1 MGTYGHRGFYQDQ
14 CEYGA
19 EGLRNRKVKLVK
31 KFYFAKGQVPGAAFL
46 LAMGAGIFFTCKLQ
60 TVCAKY
66 QYQESRI
73 DIIHSA
79 KIGNDSTTDT
89 VQNADIV
96 QAADTAQNADIVQDA
111 DTAQNADMLQST
123 DVIQPSDFRETPAA
137 FYDGTTLEKE
147 DMVDYGFVSEVNE
160 IPTSPFHD

>member
-1 MGTYGHRGFYQDQ
+1 M
-14 CEYGA
+14 
-19 EGLRNRKVKLVK
+19 RNRKVKPVK
-31 KFYFAKGQVPGAAFL
+31 KFYFVKGQVPGAAFL

-123 DVIQPSDFRETPAA
+123 DIILPSDFREAPTA
-137 FYDGTTLEKE
+137 FFDGTTWEEE
-147 DMVDYGFVSEVNE
+147 DMVDYGFVSELNE
-160 IPTSPFHD
+160 IPISPFHD

>member
-1 MGTYGHRGFYQDQ
+1 M
-14 CEYGA
+14 
-19 EGLRNRKVKLVK
+19 RNRKVKPVK
-31 KFYFAKGQVPGAAFL
+31 KFYFVKGQVPGAAFL
-46 LAMGAGIFFTCKLQ
+46 LAMGACIFFTCQLQ

-123 DVIQPSDFRETPAA
+123 DIILPSDFREAPTA
-137 FYDGTTLEKE
+137 FFDGTTWEEE
-147 DMVDYGFVSEVNE
+147 DMVDYGFVSELNE
-160 IPTSPFHD
+160 IPISPFHD

>member
-1 MGTYGHRGFYQDQ
+1 M
-14 CEYGA
+14 
-19 EGLRNRKVKLVK
+19 RNRKVKPVK
-31 KFYFAKGQVPGAAFL
+31 KFYFVKGQVPGAAFL
-46 LAMGAGIFFTCKLQ
+46 LAMGAGIFFTCQLQ

-96 QAADTAQNADIVQDA
+96 QAADTAQNADIVQDV
-111 DTAQNADMLQST
+111 DTVQNADMLQSA
-123 DVIQPSDFRETPAA
+123 DIILPSDFRGTPAA
-137 FYDGTTLEKE
+137 FSDGTTWEEE
-147 DMVDYGFVSEVNE
+147 DMVDYGFVSELNE
-160 IPTSPFHD
+160 IPISPFHD

>member
-1 MGTYGHRGFYQDQ
+1 M
-14 CEYGA
+14 
-19 EGLRNRKVKLVK
+19 RNRKVKPVK
-31 KFYFAKGQVPGAAFL
+31 KFYFVKGQVPGAAFL
-46 LAMGAGIFFTCKLQ
+46 LAMGAGIFFTCQLQ

-89 VQNADIV
+89 VQ
-96 QAADTAQNADIVQDA
+96 AADTAQNADIVQDA

-123 DVIQPSDFRETPAA
+123 DIILPSDFREAPTA
-137 FYDGTTLEKE
+137 FFDGTTWEEE
-147 DMVDYGFVSEVNE
+147 DMVDYGFVSELNE
-160 IPTSPFHD
+160 IPISPFHD

>member
-1 MGTYGHRGFYQDQ
+1 M
-14 CEYGA
+14 
-19 EGLRNRKVKLVK
+19 RNRKAKPVK

-66 QYQESRI
+66 QYQESRT
-73 DIIHSA
+73 DIIYVA
-79 KIGNDSTTDT
+79 KTGNDRAADT

-96 QAADTAQNADIVQDA
+96 QDVDTV
-111 DTAQNADMLQST
+111 QNADMLQSA
-123 DVIQPSDFRETPAA
+123 DIILPSDFRGTPAA
-137 FYDGTTLEKE
+137 FSDGTTWEEE
-147 DMVDYGFVSEVNE
+147 DMVDYGFVSELNE

>member
-1 MGTYGHRGFYQDQ
+1 M
-14 CEYGA
+14 
-19 EGLRNRKVKLVK
+19 RNRKVKRMK
-31 KFYFAKGQVPGAAFL
+31 RFYFAKRQVPGAAFL
-46 LAMGAGIFFTCKLQ
+46 LAMGAGIFFTCQLQ

-123 DVIQPSDFRETPAA
+123 DIILPSDFREAPTA
-137 FYDGTTLEKE
+137 FFDGTTWEEE
-147 DMVDYGFVSEVNE
+147 DMVDYGFVSELNE

>member
-1 MGTYGHRGFYQDQ
+1 MGTYGHGGLYQDQ

-19 EGLRNRKVKLVK
+19 EGLRNRKVKPVK

-96 QAADTAQNADIVQDA
+96 QAADTAQNAD
-111 DTAQNADMLQST
+111 MLQST

-137 FYDGTTLEKE
+137 FFDGTTLEKE

>member
-1 MGTYGHRGFYQDQ
+1 M
-14 CEYGA
+14 
-19 EGLRNRKVKLVK
+19 K
-31 KFYFAKGQVPGAAFL
+31 KFYFVKGQVPGAAFL
-46 LAMGAGIFFTCKLQ
+46 LAMGAGIFFTCQLQ

-123 DVIQPSDFRETPAA
+123 DIILPSDFREAPTA
-137 FYDGTTLEKE
+137 FFDGTTWEEE
-147 DMVDYGFVSEVNE
+147 DMVDYGFVSELNE
-160 IPTSPFHD
+160 IPISPFHD

>member
-1 MGTYGHRGFYQDQ
+1 MKR
-14 CEYGA
+14 
-19 EGLRNRKVKLVK
+19 
-31 KFYFAKGQVPGAAFL
+31 FYFANRQVPGAAFL
-46 LAMGAGIFFTCKLQ
+46 LAMGAGIFFTCQLQ

-123 DVIQPSDFRETPAA
+123 DIILPSDFREAPTA
-137 FYDGTTLEKE
+137 FFDGTTWEEE
-147 DMVDYGFVSEVNE
+147 DMVDYGFVSELNE
-160 IPTSPFHD
+160 IPISPFHD

>member
-1 MGTYGHRGFYQDQ
+1 M
-14 CEYGA
+14 
-19 EGLRNRKVKLVK
+19 RNRKVKPVK
-31 KFYFAKGQVPGAAFL
+31 KFYFVKGQVPGAAFL
-46 LAMGAGIFFTCKLQ
+46 LAMGAGIFFTCQLQ

-111 DTAQNADMLQST
+111 DTAQTADMLQST
-123 DVIQPSDFRETPAA
+123 DIILPSDFREAPTA
-137 FYDGTTLEKE
+137 FFDGTTWEEE
-147 DMVDYGFVSEVNE
+147 DMVDYGFVSELNE
-160 IPTSPFHD
+160 IPISPFHD

>member
-1 MGTYGHRGFYQDQ
+1 M
-14 CEYGA
+14 
-19 EGLRNRKVKLVK
+19 RNRKVKPVK

-96 QAADTAQNADIVQDA
+96 QAADTAQNAD
-111 DTAQNADMLQST
+111 MLQSA
-123 DVIQPSDFRETPAA
+123 DIILPSDFRGTPAA
-137 FYDGTTLEKE
+137 FSDGTTWEEE
-147 DMVDYGFVSEVNE
+147 DMVDYGFVSELNE
-160 IPTSPFHD
+160 IPTSPFHDKEWD

>member
-1 MGTYGHRGFYQDQ
+1 M
-14 CEYGA
+14 
-19 EGLRNRKVKLVK
+19 RNRKVKLVK

-96 QAADTAQNADIVQDA
+96 QAADTAQNAD
-111 DTAQNADMLQST
+111 MLQST

-137 FYDGTTLEKE
+137 FFDGTTLEKE

>member
-1 MGTYGHRGFYQDQ
+1 M
-14 CEYGA
+14 
-19 EGLRNRKVKLVK
+19 RNRKVKPVK
-31 KFYFAKGQVPGAAFL
+31 KFYFVKGQVPGAAFL
-46 LAMGAGIFFTCKLQ
+46 LAMGAGIFFTCQLQ

-89 VQNADIV
+89 VQNTDIV

-123 DVIQPSDFRETPAA
+123 DIILPSDFREAPTA
-137 FYDGTTLEKE
+137 FFDGTTWEEE
-147 DMVDYGFVSEVNE
+147 DMVDYGFVSELNE
-160 IPTSPFHD
+160 IPISPFHD

>member
-1 MGTYGHRGFYQDQ
+1 M
-14 CEYGA
+14 
-19 EGLRNRKVKLVK
+19 RNRKVKPVK
-31 KFYFAKGQVPGAAFL
+31 KFYFVKGQVPGAAFL
-46 LAMGAGIFFTCKLQ
+46 LAMGADIFFTCQLQ

-123 DVIQPSDFRETPAA
+123 DIILPSDFREAPTA
-137 FYDGTTLEKE
+137 FFDGTTWEEE
-147 DMVDYGFVSEVNE
+147 DMVDYGFVSELNE
-160 IPTSPFHD
+160 IPISPFHD